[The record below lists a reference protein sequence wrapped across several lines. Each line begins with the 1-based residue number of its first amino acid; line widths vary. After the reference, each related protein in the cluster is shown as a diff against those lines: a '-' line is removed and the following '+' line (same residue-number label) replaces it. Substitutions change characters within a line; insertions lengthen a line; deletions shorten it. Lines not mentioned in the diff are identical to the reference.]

1 MKKSLLTLACALLCS
16 GAAVAQ
22 GSGVMYEGLNF
33 TNVSPNGRWLTENKQ
48 GVMAYIFDSQ
58 TKENWTFFD
67 ENNLSTWF
75 IGYGHSVTDEG
86 MVCGSTQVYNEEA
99 GWGYYSDAAY
109 FKGGEWHVLPQ
120 LSGRETGMNSANAVT
135 PDEYRICGAQGV
147 DNSSYDKDNLMM
159 YPVIWTKS
167 ANGEYECQALPY
179 PTRDFTN
186 RTPQYVTAMDISAD
200 GKTVVGQVVDYSGF
214 YTYPIVYNE
223 KADGTWT
230 YRLVNTSLVWDQS
243 KLDALPAV
251 PDQPTYP
258 NVDDYMSEQ
267 DMADYNAAY
276 DYYYE
281 CYYQCVAG
289 DMDWS
294 ELPQFPSKNE
304 YISDETKKAEYEA
317 AMDQYQIDN
326 DAWYEA
332 FSNFQDALQE
342 ATTGASFVFNQ
353 TSLSPNG
360 LYYLTCMSAPDPNAD
375 PDDFWAPSLSLP
387 KVLDLSKEDGVSTI
401 AATDK
406 LTANILNNGRYLV
419 TSPASSYAR
428 NAYVANV
435 GSEEVTPLVDWLN
448 EMGQNTAA
456 EFLKTNCVFD
466 ITDYAWNDETGSY
479 EEVVLADSL
488 ITGTPIFSGDGKHI
502 VSWYENPETNAIDT
516 YVLSLDISDE
526 AAAIEGV
533 KADEEATVIGREYYN
548 LQGQRIAAPVEGVYL
563 EKVITSKGTHTNKCV
578 K

>member
-22 GSGVMYEGLNF
+22 GSGVMYEGFNF
-33 TNVSPNGRWLTENKQ
+33 TNVSPNGRWLTENSE
-48 GVMAYIFDSQ
+48 GIAVYILDSQ

-67 ENNLSTWF
+67 ENYLNTWF

-109 FKGGEWHVLPQ
+109 FKGGEWHALPQ

-147 DNSSYDKDNLMM
+147 DNSSYDKDNTMM
-159 YPVIWTKS
+159 YPVVWTKN

-179 PTRDFTN
+179 PNKDFTN
-186 RTPQYVTAMDISAD
+186 RCPQYVTAMDISAD

-214 YTYPIVYNE
+214 YTYPIVYTE
-223 KADGTWT
+223 GADGTWT

-243 KLDALPAV
+243 KLESLPTV
-251 PDQPTYP
+251 PEEPTYP
-258 NVDDYMSEQ
+258 NVDDYMSED
-267 DMADYNAAY
+267 DMAAYNAAFN
-276 DYYYE
+276 YYWE
-281 CYYQCVAG
+281 CYDKCVAG

-294 ELPQFPSKNE
+294 ELPVYPSKNE

-326 DAWYEA
+326 NAWYEA
-332 FSNFQDALQE
+332 FTNFQNALQE

-353 TSLSPNG
+353 VSLSPNG
-360 LYYLTCMSAPDPNAD
+360 QYYLANMSAPDPNAD
-375 PDDFWAPSLSLP
+375 PDDFWAPALSLP
-387 KVLDLSKEDGVSTI
+387 KVLDLNSEDGVYGI

-406 LTANILNNGRYLV
+406 LTANILDDGSYLV
-419 TSPASSYAR
+419 TSPARSYAR
-428 NAYVANV
+428 NAYVANIK
-435 GSEEVTPLVDWLN
+435 SEEITPLVDWLT
-448 EMGQNTAA
+448 EKGQNTAA
-456 EFLKTNCVFD
+456 DFVKNSCIFTFN
-466 ITDYAWNDETGSY
+466 DYVWSDEEQSY
-479 EEVVLADSL
+479 VETVVADSL
-488 ITGTPIFSGDGKHI
+488 ITGTPIFSSDGKHI
-502 VSWYENPETNAIDT
+502 VSWYENPVTYNFDT
-516 YVLSLDISDE
+516 YVLSLEFSGQEDG
-526 AAAIEGV
+526 IEGV
-533 KADEEATVIGREYYN
+533 KADDKATVLGREYYN

-563 EKVITSKGTHTNKCV
+563 EKVITSKGTYTNKCV